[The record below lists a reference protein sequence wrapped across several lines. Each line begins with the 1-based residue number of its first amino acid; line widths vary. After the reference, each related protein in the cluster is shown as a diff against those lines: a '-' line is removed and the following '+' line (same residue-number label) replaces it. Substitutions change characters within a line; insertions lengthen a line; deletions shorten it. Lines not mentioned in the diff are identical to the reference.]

1 MGKAILVMVSIAL
14 LIIQARYALQC
25 CVAHKEKEL
34 KENHIEC
41 NYANKVWGKER

>member
-25 CVAHKEKEL
+25 CVAYKEKEL

-41 NYANKVWGKER
+41 NYANKV